1 MTKITDKLGNDWEYR
16 DGVIRYADKMQ
27 HLYHGGFQC
36 SSFEDGVRTLQ
47 LFGYVLEESN
57 DED

>member
-1 MTKITDKLGNDWEYR
+1 MTKITDRFGNDWEYR

-36 SSFEDGVRTLQ
+36 SSFEGGVRTLE
-47 LFGYVLEESN
+47 LFGYLERK
-57 DED
+57 DA